1 MKVRFKIPALLA
13 ALTMAIVLLFAGV
26 ACDTGSEGSLSLDR
40 TEAQVDTGKS
50 ITLVPQFE
58 GFGENGPSAEDVNWR
73 SAAPAIAQVS
83 GGVVYGVSEGETDIT
98 ASLTFEDVDYSATC
112 TVTVLP
118 GEEEH
123 DVTIVLDETS
133 ITLTEGEQT
142 TLLPTVTLDGNVQAA
157 PEVSWRSE
165 NAQIASVAG
174 GVVTAVAAGNTNIVA
189 TVTVSGKEYSAV
201 CAVTVLAAPQTVIRL
216 DSASK
221 EIDWGEEFTLTATVT
236 DGKGNPVEDANIV
249 WESSDSTVATV
260 SDTGTVTATGS
271 GYAVITATAEGV
283 SAFCDV
289 TVNDVYGVTFSPL
302 DAEFGAAYE
311 LTEAAVQ
318 LQDFLS
324 DHFTIQVER
333 NGDPITD
340 LNGQYTS
347 FAVTADG
354 TSVSVTDTGLSF
366 AAVGTSTVTLQLG
379 KKLDGSTLASVS
391 IPVTVCDQIIDSEE
405 EWLGIDGTK
414 YYVLAADLDFSE
426 GYTLGTGVNL
436 TGTLDGGGHSI
447 TATFATSG
455 SNDTGLFNWIIGGT
469 VKNLSLTAT
478 YGTLQA
484 SRIGALAIVAQNAVT
499 VENCY
504 IRTNYTEVFGG
515 KSDGITGVF
524 GSVAGGT
531 PARSV
536 VIRDTIV
543 AVSAPAEED
552 DVFGLNSS
560 STWLT
565 YYSLQN
571 VLVYTSGENVAA
583 IGTSEGGTLQATNY
597 EAFTG
602 GLDSE
607 TSEAARTALLEKAE
621 EFGLSSFVLGEFENS
636 VLIENASI
644 AFANASETLK
654 ERGTLTLSFTATD
667 LTTNTPIAAEDIA
680 WATDKPAVATVEN
693 GVVTGVSAGTAVIT
707 ATVTVG
713 GKSYSATVSVTVEEL
728 ITASISFAEG
738 NPTQVKAEAQITLAV
753 TARNLLDETDIPADN
768 ITWTSSNDGY
778 ATVAGGVVTGVA
790 PGEVTITASVTVEG
804 KTYEAE
810 CTITVLEAVADVY
823 EISLAFAEETY
834 NFEVGGDYTTEAF
847 TLDVTATKNGEPWDG
862 WAEYVTFVSE
872 NPELLAIDGTTVTVS
887 GTGTVTLTANY
898 SYEGVT
904 RSANVT
910 IELWTQ
916 LIDSEEEYT
925 ALGNSTAQWSGRY
938 LLTADLDFSEGY
950 TLGTGVNLTGTLDGG
965 GHSITATF
973 ATSGSNDTGL
983 FNWIIG
989 GTVKNL
995 SLTATYGT
1003 LQASRI
1009 GALAIVAQN
1018 AVTVE
1023 NCYIRTNYTELFGGE
1038 TTGITGV
1045 FGSVAGSTPARS
1057 VVIRDTIVAVS
1068 APAEE
1073 DDVFGLNS
1081 SSTWLTHYSLQN
1093 VLVYTSGENVA
1104 AIGTSGDGTLQATNY
1119 EAFTGGLDSET
1130 SEAARTALLAK
1141 AEEFGLSSFVQD
1153 AFESSA
1159 LV

>member
-26 ACDTGSEGSLSLDR
+26 ACDTGIEGSLSLDR

-157 PEVSWRSE
+157 PEVSWQSE

-289 TVNDVYGVTFSPL
+289 TVNDVYDVTFSPL

-447 TATFATSG
+447 TATFATG
-455 SNDTGLFNWIIGGT
+455 ADNNTGLFRWIIGGT

-515 KSDGITGVF
+515 ETTGITGVF
-524 GSVAGGT
+524 GSVASST
-531 PARSV
+531 SARSV

-552 DVFGLNSS
+552 DVFGLIST
-560 STWLT
+560 STWSN
-565 YYSLQN
+565 YYTLQN

-583 IGTSEGGTLQATNY
+583 IGTNGAPTATNY

-607 TSEAARTALLEKAE
+607 TSEAARTALLAKAE
-621 EFGLSSFVLGEFENS
+621 EFGLSSFVRGEFEIS
-636 VLIENASI
+636 VLTENAFI
-644 AFANASETLK
+644 AFDDATAAVKADE
-654 ERGTLTLSFTATD
+654 TLTLTFTATD
-667 LTTNTPIAAEDIA
+667 LTTNTPIAAENIV

-707 ATVTVG
+707 ATVSVG

-738 NPTQVKAEAQITLAV
+738 NPTQVNAEAQITLAV
-753 TARNLLDETDIPADN
+753 IARNLLDETDISADN

-810 CTITVLEAVADVY
+810 CTITVLDAVADVY

-834 NFEVGGDYTTEAF
+834 NFEVGGSYTTAAF

-862 WAEYVTFVSE
+862 WAEYISFSSGNGELFAISE
-872 NPELLAIDGTTVTVS
+872 NSVTVLGTGSTTVTV
-887 GTGTVTLTANY
+887 NF
-898 SYEGVT
+898 SYEDISRTDTAAV
-904 RSANVT
+904 
-910 IELWTQ
+910 ELWTQ

-1023 NCYIRTNYTELFGGE
+1023 NCYIRTNYTELFDGT

-1045 FGSVAGSTPARS
+1045 FGSVATSNSARS
-1057 VVIRDTIVAVS
+1057 IAIKDTIVAVS

-1081 SSTWLTHYSLQN
+1081 TSTWSNYYTLQN

-1104 AIGTSGDGTLQATNY
+1104 AIGTNGAPTATNY

-1130 SEAARTALLAK
+1130 SEAARTALLEK
-1141 AEEFGLSSFVQD
+1141 AEEFGLSSFVQG

>member
-13 ALTMAIVLLFAGV
+13 ALTMAIVLLFVGA

-50 ITLVPQFE
+50 ITLVPRFE

-289 TVNDVYGVTFSPL
+289 TVNDVYDVTFSPL

-366 AAVGTSTVTLQLG
+366 AAAGTSTVTLQLG

-447 TATFATSG
+447 TATFATG
-455 SNDTGLFNWIIGGT
+455 ADNNTELFRWIIGGT

-515 KSDGITGVF
+515 ETTGITGVF
-524 GSVAGGT
+524 GSVASST
-531 PARSV
+531 SARSV

-552 DVFGLNSS
+552 DVFGLNSDD
-560 STWLT
+560 TWSN
-565 YYSLQN
+565 YYTLQN

-583 IGTSEGGTLQATNY
+583 IGTNGAPTATNY

-602 GLDSE
+602 GLDLP
-607 TSEAARTALLEKAE
+607 AADKARADLLAKAE
-621 EFGLSSFVLGEFENS
+621 EFGLSSFVRGEFEIS
-636 VLIENASI
+636 VLTENAFI
-644 AFANASETLK
+644 AFDDATAAVKADE
-654 ERGTLTLSFTATD
+654 TLTLTFTATD
-667 LTTNTPIAAEDIA
+667 LTTNTPIAAGDIT
-680 WATDKPAVATVEN
+680 WETDKPAVATVGN

-713 GKSYSATVSVTVEEL
+713 GKSYSASITVTV
-728 ITASISFAEG
+728 
-738 NPTQVKAEAQITLAV
+738 
-753 TARNLLDETDIPADN
+753 
-768 ITWTSSNDGY
+768 
-778 ATVAGGVVTGVA
+778 
-790 PGEVTITASVTVEG
+790 VE
-804 KTYEAE
+804 
-810 CTITVLEAVADVY
+810 DVY
-823 EISLAFAEETY
+823 DVTQFAFAEETY
-834 NFEVGGDYTTEAF
+834 NLEVGGDYTTEAF

-862 WAEYVTFVSE
+862 WSQYVTFVSE

-910 IELWTQ
+910 IELWSQ

-950 TLGTGVNLTGTLDGG
+950 TLGTDAGVDLTGTLDGG

-973 ATSGSNDTGL
+973 ATGGNNNTGL
-983 FNWIIG
+983 FRWIIG

-1023 NCYIRTNYTELFGGE
+1023 NCYIRTNYTEVFGGE

-1045 FGSVAGSTPARS
+1045 FGTVATGTPTGSVI
-1057 VVIRDTIVAVS
+1057 IRDTIVAVS

-1073 DDVFGLNS
+1073 DDVFGLIS
-1081 SSTWLTHYSLQN
+1081 GSTWSNYYTLQN

-1104 AIGTSGDGTLQATNY
+1104 AIGTNGEPTATNY

-1130 SEAARTALLAK
+1130 SETARTALLAK